1 MKKILMSLVAA
12 ALIGT
17 GACATDDDA
26 SRGTTAVPSSPPATE
41 RHASSE
47 QLGVVLDNVRYDCG
61 PTDATVIHFE
71 ATAETPFSGRADL
84 VVLDDTFGSIGVDVG
99 PTPSEY
105 LMDTNLSQAAFDTG
119 EGHVRVTSDDG
130 SVVANEPVVLRL
142 EPGVGCG

>member
-1 MKKILMSLVAA
+1 M
-12 ALIGT
+12 
-17 GACATDDDA
+17 
-26 SRGTTAVPSSPPATE
+26 
-41 RHASSE
+41 
-47 QLGVVLDNVRYDCG
+47 LDNVRYDCG
-61 PTDATVIHFE
+61 RTDATVIHFE